1 MNLSTEAKVGLM
13 SAIGLVI
20 LGWMIIWVGH
30 IDFGPQGRTVEAV
43 FRYVDGL
50 VEGNPVRYAGV
61 DVGKVTKVSVNSKG
75 VIVKMQLK
83 PGVTIPEGS
92 KFTITSMGLLG
103 EKFVE
108 IVPNPLA
115 TRDLADGE
123 QVEGIDPQRLDDLF
137 ATADKLVRDM
147 QKLVNNLNDVIGS
160 EESKT
165 ALKKTILN
173 LQAITG
179 NLEIFTA
186 SLQRIAVHSEQDV
199 INMVQNLHG
208 VSERLLSVSNQADVF
223 MRQFAD
229 DGKTGQELRDSIA
242 SIQRTAQAVEK
253 MATTLETEVTD
264 PQTIQSL
271 RETLQNVRQASEKTN
286 KLLGRAQN
294 FKIEG
299 GAEVLGGR
307 DTYQTNMDVRFGN
320 GSGFLQVGIND
331 IGEGDKANLQIGK
344 QSGDLTARVGV
355 FDGKAGVGLD
365 QKLGGNTKLSVEV
378 SDPNDA
384 KVKLR
389 GEYYLGNDGAF
400 VIQRSDIK
408 DSRQPTFIG
417 IRKNF

>member
-1 MNLSTEAKVGLM
+1 MNLSTEAKVGLV

-30 IDFGPQGRTVEAV
+30 IDFGPKGRVVEAA

-61 DVGKVTKVSVNSKG
+61 EVGRVTRVLVNSKG
-75 VIVKMQLK
+75 VIVNIQLK

-92 KFTITSMGLLG
+92 QFTITSMGLLG
-103 EKFVE
+103 EKFIE
-108 IVPNPLA
+108 IIPNPLA
-115 TRDLADGE
+115 TRDLEDGE
-123 QVEGIDPQRLDDLF
+123 RVEGIDPQRLEDLF
-137 ATADKLVRDM
+137 ASAERLVKDM
-147 QKLVNNLNDVIGS
+147 QKLVNNVNDVVGS
-160 EESKT
+160 EESKN

-179 NLEIFTA
+179 NLEVFTA
-186 SLQRIAVHSEQDV
+186 SLQRMAVHSEQDV
-199 INMVQNLHG
+199 VSMVQNLHG
-208 VSERLLSVSNQADVF
+208 VSERLLSVSDQADLF
-223 MRQFAD
+223 MRQFAA
-229 DGKTGQELRDSIA
+229 DGKTGQELRDSVA
-242 SIQRTAQAVEK
+242 SLQRTAQAVEK
-253 MATTLETEVTD
+253 MATTLEKEVTD

-271 RETLQNVRQASEKTN
+271 KETLQNVRQASDKAN
-286 KLLGRAQN
+286 RLLGRAQN

-320 GSGFLQVGIND
+320 GGGFLQVGVND

-344 QSGDLTARVGV
+344 QNGNLTTRVGL
-355 FDGKAGVGLD
+355 FDGKAGIGLD
-365 QKLGGNTKLSVEV
+365 QKLGSDTKLSVEV
-378 SDPNDA
+378 SDPNDTR
-384 KVKLR
+384 VKLR

-400 VIQRSDIK
+400 VIQKSDVK
-408 DSRQPTFIG
+408 DSQQPAFIG